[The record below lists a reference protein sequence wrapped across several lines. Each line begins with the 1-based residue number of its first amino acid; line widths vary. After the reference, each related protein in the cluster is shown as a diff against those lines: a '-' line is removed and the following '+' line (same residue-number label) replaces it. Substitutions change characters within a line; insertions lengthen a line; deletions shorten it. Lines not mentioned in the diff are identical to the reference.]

1 MRKIRTID
9 DVLDS
14 LASDSRR
21 RKQEMMTLTF
31 LLDGRRKHEVK
42 VICRSSVVL
51 AYAHWE
57 AFIHHAAEV
66 YIRYVES
73 RRLSL
78 NQLSLN
84 FQVVACQRLIQNVI
98 NNKSDFVPQRQLID
112 QVKFRCSETL
122 TLQYHVM
129 KRESNLDAGSFQK
142 ICEILGIETEFWT
155 DKYGFINDL
164 YNTRCAIA
172 HGEITGDRPQVQYAK
187 EVLNFVIDGI
197 DHFKTDIEN
206 AALNQDYLL

>member
-122 TLQYHVM
+122 TLQYHVL
-129 KRESNLDAGSFQK
+129 KRQSNLDSESFK
-142 ICEILGIETEFWT
+142 RICAILGINT
-155 DKYGFINDL
+155 DSWQHHTIDGL
-164 YNTRCAIA
+164 YNIRCAIA
-172 HGEITGDRPQVQYAK
+172 HGEISSDSPDKKYAK
-187 EVLNFVIDGI
+187 EMLNFVINGI